1 MIEVVTRP
9 LLDVIRALDTHWFFF
24 CCGALVNVPS
34 SVDMVKSFANEYV
47 VSLFDPLSLKIA
59 V

>member
-47 VSLFDPLSLKIA
+47 VITF
-59 V
+59 